1 MKKYITGGLL
11 PLALCAALSG
21 CGPIGEKD
29 GSLAWVYGLTAV
41 LSLLLLMLYL
51 ALVKKRELWF
61 ILLFGSVFV
70 VNLGY
75 LSLSVSSTL
84 EEALLANRI
93 AYLGS
98 VLLPMA
104 MLMIILGAS
113 GLRPPRWLSGVLLG
127 ISLAVFLVAA
137 SPGYLNIYYK
147 EVTLVVEDGTSVL
160 KKVYGP
166 WHSLYLFYLLLYFT
180 AMVAA
185 IIHSAAARKLASP
198 AHAVILCVA
207 VLVNIGVWLLEQLVD
222 FHFEFLAV
230 SYIISELFLLGLHL
244 MVQEAQRAS
253 SPVPVQP
260 AVPTPVPQVS
270 REQAAFFAAH
280 LPLLTPTERIIF
292 DLYVAGMS
300 SKDILKDQNI
310 KENTLKY
317 HNRNI
322 YSKLGVSSRRQL
334 LETAAALQ
342 LYQTEQ

>member
-1 MKKYITGGLL
+1 M
-11 PLALCAALSG
+11 
-21 CGPIGEKD
+21 
-29 GSLAWVYGLTAV
+29 
-41 LSLLLLMLYL
+41 
-51 ALVKKRELWF
+51 
-61 ILLFGSVFV
+61 
-70 VNLGY
+70 
-75 LSLSVSSTL
+75 
-84 EEALLANRI
+84 
-93 AYLGS
+93 
-98 VLLPMA
+98 
-104 MLMIILGAS
+104 
-113 GLRPPRWLSGVLLG
+113 
-127 ISLAVFLVAA
+127 AA
-137 SPGYLNIYYK
+137 SPGYLDIYYK
-147 EVTLVVEDGTSVL
+147 EVTLVVEDGVSVL

-180 AMVAA
+180 AMVAV
-185 IIHSAAARKLASP
+185 IIHGAAARKLASP
-198 AHAVILCVA
+198 THAVILCVA

-253 SPVPVQP
+253 TATPAQP
-260 AVPTPVPQVS
+260 AVPSPAPPVPQVS

-292 DLYVAGMS
+292 DLYAAGMS

-342 LYQTEQ
+342 LYRTEQ